1 MGRVNTP
8 ILSEGQRTELENGF
22 KTGKSHAYRMRRQ
35 CILLKADNRK
45 SKDVGKIVG
54 MCHVSVNSWLYRYIS
69 EGIAGLITKE
79 GRGRKPKIDKIADKS
94 SILEVVKANRQR
106 LQTAKAEWESEN
118 SKSVSRDTFRRFL
131 KALADDTKE

>member
-22 KTGKSHAYRMRRQ
+22 KTGKSHAYRMRCQ

-79 GRGRKPKIDKIADKS
+79 GRGR
-94 SILEVVKANRQR
+94 
-106 LQTAKAEWESEN
+106 
-118 SKSVSRDTFRRFL
+118 
-131 KALADDTKE
+131 

>member
-8 ILSEGQRTELENGF
+8 ILSEVQRTELENGF
-22 KTGKSHAYRMRRQ
+22 KTGKSHAYRMRCQ
-35 CILLKADNRK
+35 CILLKSDNRK

-54 MCHVSVNSWLYRYIS
+54 MCHVSVNSWLYRYIN
-69 EGIAGLITKE
+69 EGIAGLLTKE
-79 GRGRKPKIDKIADKS
+79 GRGRKPKIDRIADKS
-94 SILEVVKANRQR
+94 SIIEAVKANRQR
-106 LQTAKAEWESEN
+106 LQTAKAEWESES